1 MSCAWTE
8 GRSCLRE
15 LVLSEAKLFFGVFRR
30 QPVLDV
36 PSASAPGQGS
46 GFSFTA
52 DPGRARALDA
62 VLDVPIASAP
72 GQGSG
77 FGRWEPVDLVS
88 TALSLELQ
96 ELSLVVPLVA

>member
-1 MSCAWTE
+1 M
-8 GRSCLRE
+8 RV
-15 LVLSEAKLFFGVFRR
+15 LVRLTVSRA
-30 QPVLDV
+30 V
-36 PSASAPGQGS
+36 PSTGTALSFPFEWS
-46 GFSFTA
+46 LLSLLLLSPFTA
-52 DPGRARALDA
+52 DPGRARALDV

>member
-1 MSCAWTE
+1 MVPGLVVCTFEGSRFGSRRTTLLFSHLIVVLRGGRMSCAWTE

-15 LVLSEAKLFFGVFRR
+15 LVLPEAKLFFGVFRR

-52 DPGRARALDA
+52 DPGRARALD
-62 VLDVPIASAP
+62 DWS
-72 GQGSG
+72 
-77 FGRWEPVDLVS
+77 F
-88 TALSLELQ
+88 
-96 ELSLVVPLVA
+96 